1 METDADVN
9 FTFISKKVEA
19 ILGYTSEEWLAS
31 DTFWVDHI
39 YHEDKD
45 YVINFVVQTK
55 ASLDHDFEYRM
66 VEKWRY
72 CLA

>member
-1 METDADVN
+1 
-9 FTFISKKVEA
+9 
-19 ILGYTSEEWLAS
+19 LGYTSEELP

-45 YVINFVVQTK
+45 YKGNFVQTK
-55 ASLDHDFEYRM
+55 ASLDHDFNTAWF
-66 VEKWRY
+66 EKWRY